1 MRWRVS
7 DAHRSVGI
15 GPTLGLRALQ
25 LYSYPP
31 NTPACSLLSSRN
43 THQNHP
49 CLEKKREARARMP
62 FRVCG
67 TCIVLCAARS
77 RNIFLPLLA
86 SAERTLILVPPAA
99 AVRTGWPRKRA
110 SVAAEP
116 LKSVCVKV
124 LVRKVVR
131 WRAKTPRAAFS
142 MQSSEQRDV
151 IGFSS
156 RTCFSMIQ

>member
-49 CLEKKREARARMP
+49 CLEKKEKRAHACP
-62 FRVCG
+62 FVCVG
-67 TCIVLCAARS
+67 HALCCVARS

>member
-67 TCIVLCAARS
+67 TCIVLCGA
-77 RNIFLPLLA
+77 LA
-86 SAERTLILVPPAA
+86 EHFFT
-99 AVRTGWPRKRA
+99 
-110 SVAAEP
+110 
-116 LKSVCVKV
+116 
-124 LVRKVVR
+124 
-131 WRAKTPRAAFS
+131 
-142 MQSSEQRDV
+142 
-151 IGFSS
+151 SS
-156 RTCFSMIQ
+156 RVRRTRPHPCSPCCCCEDWLAEEASECCGGTVEKCVCEGTCTESGPVAGKNATRGLFYAVQRTKGRHWFLIPNLF